1 MARVKRGTT
10 KNKRRKNILSQ
21 VKGHR
26 FGYSTKERIAKEAI
40 RHAGTHAFRD
50 RKTKKRAYKQLWT
63 LRINAALHEGGFPP
77 FSKFMGALRAK
88 GIHLDKK
95 SLGTLAELHPE
106 TFSRLAKQVA

>member
-40 RHAGTHAFRD
+40 RHAGTHAFRH
-50 RKTKKRAYKQLWT
+50 RRTKKRDFKQLWT
-63 LRINAALHEGGFPP
+63 LRINAALHENGLPS
-77 FSKFMGALRAK
+77 FSKFMGTLRKK
-88 GIHLDKK
+88 GIMLDKK
-95 SLGTLAELHPE
+95 SLGTLAMNHPE
-106 TFSRLAKQVA
+106 SFVRIAKSL